1 VAKSSKPATPA
12 TPKEYLASLPGDR
25 RAAMGALRKVILDH
39 LPKGYEEGIASG
51 MLNYVVPLSVC
62 PETYNGQPLMYVS
75 MASQKNYMT
84 VHLLPLYGDRE
95 TEGWFR
101 DQFAKRGM
109 KLDMGK
115 ACVRFKSLDDLPLD
129 VIGMVVAKFPV
140 DKWVSVYRQSRT
152 KASSRKATSTAR
164 GTRAA
169 RARAR

>member
-1 VAKSSKPATPA
+1 MVKPAKPT
-12 TPKEYLASLPGDR
+12 TPKQYLAALSDDR
-25 RAAMGALRKVILDH
+25 RAAMTKLRQVILDH
-39 LPKGYEEGIASG
+39 LPGGYQEGLASG
-51 MLNYVVPLSVC
+51 MLNYSVPLSVC
-62 PETYNGQPLMYVS
+62 PDTYNGQPLAYVS
-75 MASQKNYMT
+75 LASQKNYMT

-101 DQFAKRGM
+101 DQFAKRGK

-129 VIGMVVAKFPV
+129 VIGAVVAKFPV
-140 DKWVSVYRQSRT
+140 DAWVNVYRQSRT
-152 KASSRKATSTAR
+152 KAPARTARRAAR